1 MNTPYEPDIAWRTS
15 SYSGGNGGCV
25 EVGWRTSTHSANG
38 GGCVEVARTP
48 ATVRVRDSKDRTG
61 PVLSFP
67 ATAWRAFLAT
77 VTR

>member
-1 MNTPYEPDIAWRTS
+1 MSSANQPGIAWRTS
-15 SYSGGNGGCV
+15 SHSANGGGCV
-25 EVGWRTSTHSANG
+25 EVGWRTSSHSAG
-38 GGCVEVARTP
+38 EGGCVEVARTP